1 MKRRDFVKIGGLGT
15 TALII
20 DGCKAKGNSEK
31 KEILTLPHLNQVKVI
46 STWNSGI
53 NANKTAIEAL
63 KNNKSAL
70 DAVELGLNVIES
82 DPENTS
88 VGIGGLP
95 DENGNVTLDA
105 CIMDHQFNCGS
116 VSYIQNIKNP
126 ISVARKVMEDTPHVM
141 LSGKG
146 AYNFAISKGFKHA
159 NLLTETSK
167 ESW

>member
-31 KEILTLPHLNQVKVI
+31 KEILPLTHLNQIKVI

-53 NANKTAIEAL
+53 NANKAAIEAL

-95 DENGNVTLDA
+95 DENGLFEKYIYTKLILNKE
-105 CIMDHQFNCGS
+105 IQPEEFNRD
-116 VSYIQNIKNP
+116 YK
-126 ISVARKVMEDTPHVM
+126 D
-141 LSGKG
+141 
-146 AYNFAISKGFKHA
+146 YNF
-159 NLLTETSK
+159 
-167 ESW
+167 